1 MIMYV
6 FFFSDPEGEWVVVV
20 LIKLVV
26 VVVVVVKL
34 TEKHN
39 SNGST

>member
-6 FFFSDPEGEWVVVV
+6 FFFSDPEGEWVAV
-20 LIKLVV
+20 LVV
-26 VVVVVVKL
+26 VVVVVVLVVEL

-39 SNGST
+39 SNGSTW

>member
-6 FFFSDPEGEWVVVV
+6 CFFSDPEGEWVAV
-20 LIKLVV
+20 LVV
-26 VVVVVVKL
+26 VVVVVVLVVKL

-39 SNGST
+39 TNGST